1 MSKLREAIKS
11 IYFQK
16 LMFGWEIGF
25 FRWTLEYRE
34 RK

>member
-1 MSKLREAIKS
+1 MNKK

-25 FRWTLEYRE
+25 FGYTLEWKYIN